1 VGHRRGDGGCAGVP
15 PEAGEGPVLGGVVLE
30 AVGDRGHLA
39 LTGVLGRLYLPLPG
53 GGGAAGVDVDVD
65 LVALVRGR
73 DEHVLPAVVAADD
86 WGGGVPGVDHLKSV
100 SFTLSGLTTV
110 DQDCDGGGGEGVGQ
124 DEGVKVDPDLAN
136 VAARL
141 ADCVRARVSVR
152 AGGVTADDCI
162 RVVLA
167 HGGAAGN
174 AEDTA
179 NPKGRGTSPTGC
191 SSCCFAF
198 A

>member
-39 LTGVLGRLYLPLPG
+39 LAGVLSRLDLPLPRG
-53 GGGAAGVDVDVD
+53 GGRPRVDVD
-65 LVALVRGR
+65 LDLVALGRGG

-86 WGGGVPGVDHLKSV
+86 RGGGMARAQHLKCV
-100 SFTLSGLTTV
+100 RFTFARLTTI
-110 DQDCDGGGGEGVGQ
+110 DQDCSGGRGEGVGE
-124 DEGVKVDPDLAN
+124 DESVKVDPDLAN

-141 ADCVRARVSVR
+141 ADCVGARVGVG
-152 AGGVTADDCI
+152 AGGVAADDGI
-162 RVVLA
+162 RVVLV
-167 HGGAAGN
+167 HRSSTGN

-179 NPKGRGTSPTGC
+179 DPEGGGTSPTG
-191 SSCCFAF
+191 SSSR
-198 A
+198 